1 MPRSKHLQPTSLSRL
16 SSVGKKHPLT
26 LTAILLLAALTKL
39 RAADTPASA
48 TGMKPTSE
56 LQKIEISDYS
66 PSEEIR

>member
-1 MPRSKHLQPTSLSRL
+1 M
-16 SSVGKKHPLT
+16 GKKHPLT
-26 LTAILLLAALTKL
+26 LTAILLLAALTTL
-39 RAADTPASA
+39 PAADTPASA